1 MKKRFMRLMSVLTC
15 VTMLTQSS
23 VGMIPVYAQ
32 PDDGQ
37 IQETQ
42 EVEDALFYG
51 DEDVEASDDISVE
64 YEEASDQEE
73 VLSSGDDEEVS
84 GDEDVVAEDEETS
97 ASGDE
102 NSSQAAPDGEPVVGG
117 YIEMPWDNNA
127 PVVDDDLDYDEAL
140 EMMVDA
146 PQDEEDSLGDNDLS
160 IDKFVVEPSTIESK
174 YPEGSDSQVLT
185 YLKNNLPATRNQNP
199 YGTCWAHS
207 AIALTEFY
215 MVKHGLKDLNGTVDK
230 NVNYSELQLAY
241 FCYNK
246 APDPVNGST
255 GDNLTFYN
263 NKGDKESFLD
273 LGGNT
278 HMAAQTLM
286 RYTGVMDDVDAAAYS
301 NAATVLSSGL
311 ADEYARSKDV
321 AHLKNEYRINI
332 KENPKLAKQ
341 AIKENGIVGVS
352 IFANGNCFNS
362 STNAFYNDSD
372 TTTNHA
378 VAVVG
383 WDDNYPASNFKTDP
397 GSNGAWLV
405 RNSWIA
411 STAFSYYSYFWLS
424 YKDKSLSSTAYVYEM
439 VDKDKGEYYD
449 NNYNYDPQL
458 HGTVGCYG
466 ASKVANVFTAV
477 KTSETLKAV
486 QIEASSAA
494 PGAYTVEIYKDL
506 TDSGN
511 PESGTKVDEATTTG
525 TLPFS
530 GKYTI
535 PLNSSVDIYQ
545 GETFSVVVSAEG
557 QIDREID
564 SDIKEQVV
572 MDVSINEG
580 ESFAY
585 KNSVWKDLSNDSS
598 GGYYGNLIIRALTNT
613 KGGAQIPDSIK
624 NLFVKSVTEQSVT
637 LSWSASR
644 DADGYEV
651 WYSDSEN
658 GSYIKAGETASSERK
673 YKHSD
678 LKAATT
684 YYYKVYPIKN
694 GSRYDTGVSPV
705 ISAKTIAAT
714 PKAEIVKVGKYTANI
729 KWDALDNCD
738 GYEYRWGRESG
749 GYRYGTTT
757 ANEVRLRYLN
767 PGEKF
772 WVEVRSYLEENGNKN
787 YSETKRVEF
796 TTESGTGEA
805 VSNLQA
811 IPYYDSYVKLSWDE
825 QEEALFTI
833 EKSADGT
840 NFETVYTNTSSHV
853 IYIDGLTDL
862 NTEYS
867 FRVKSVFRKYSGD
880 TDVYESEVV
889 KSYLNLPAVVI
900 TKATATN
907 DSIKLE
913 WNAVSYANYYS
924 VFRKENS
931 ESEYSPL
938 AVVPATGDLTYT
950 DEAVIPG
957 KQYYYRVYSC
967 RTNELTDAQGQYY
980 NTVGRTVPLASVS
993 DLTVSDITQRGAT
1006 LSWSAIRGAQG
1017 YSICEYDFDTT
1028 SWVEK
1033 GKVDADVTSYTLD
1046 RLLPDKSYYYMVKA
1060 FTDVCTGS
1068 GEYKYFTTS
1077 SPGPADASLFTV
1089 TDTEVTYDGQEH
1101 GVTVECN
1108 YDEISDKG
1116 FDVYYG
1122 KIVNGRVSSYG
1133 TSLPVNAGDY
1143 KIKINTKDTTY
1154 YTATSDITDDDWVL
1168 TIEPKTVG
1176 LNWENTEFDY
1186 DGKSHIPTVTLTG
1199 VLASDNCTV
1208 TVTGEA
1214 IDAGTH
1220 TATASSLSNSNYKL
1234 PADNK
1239 VDFTIAK
1246 FAVSDKTAAGEARY
1260 GQSGTVDLSDYIVS
1274 GAGLKANGLII
1285 GDNNKILTGTTSLD
1299 DGILHFTFVNDVTKV
1314 GKSAI
1319 VTLELDG
1326 GKNYEDYTITVTLTV
1341 LDKLAQTVI
1350 FTSLSDST
1358 VSKTYG
1364 DEDFAF
1370 TASAEEAITY
1380 SSSDENVAT
1389 VDEDDG
1395 TVHILKAGNTV
1406 ITATAAE
1413 SNEFAGG
1420 SASYTLIVSQKEIGI
1435 SWSNVSFTYDG
1446 TDKAPTAKA
1455 TGLLNGDTCLL
1466 TVDGAQTNAG
1476 SSYTATVTAVV
1487 NENYKLP
1494 EAVTC
1499 SFDIKKRP
1507 VTITG
1512 LSVND
1517 KDYDGTTDAEITGT
1531 AAIDNMIDGDDLHVS
1546 YGTATFASAGVG
1558 EDISVTFNGFE
1569 LDGDDKDNYNLTA
1582 QPADVTADILA
1593 IEMSVSSE
1601 NVEVTYDGE
1610 AYGIT
1615 VNVTKPASG
1624 YTIMYGI
1631 KSGNYIYTESPT
1643 FTEAGDH
1650 KVYFKIT
1657 APNYKDYRNGTVVK
1671 ISKTD
1676 AALTAPVAKTLDY
1689 NGEFQSLVTAG
1700 STDDGVIE
1708 YSTDNENW
1716 STDIPTGKD
1725 AKEYEVWWKFTPD
1738 NNHNEADGGKLEP
1751 AINKLDLSVTAI
1763 DQTIVYGQTIAVDD
1777 SMYTVDGDV
1786 ASGDELTVDLTED
1799 SANGKIVPLVSIKS
1813 GNTDVSDNYD
1823 IAITNGDL
1831 TVNPAPLT
1839 VTPDS
1844 GLSKVYGTDDPEL
1857 TYTVEGLVEGDTI
1870 DVISGSL
1877 KREDGD
1883 DAGEYE
1889 IMNDDLSADNYEI
1902 IVTSGVKFSVTPKSI
1917 TGATVTLDNTLF
1929 EYNGEQRTVNVSK
1942 VELSDGTELA
1952 NTDYE
1957 VSGETTGT
1965 NKGNYTVTVTGKGNY
1980 KDEAKVSWRISVKP
1994 MTVTCSNVN
2003 VTYDGNAHGISVDV
2017 EDPVSGYTV
2026 RYGFKEGTY
2035 NLEKCPEITDVGTLT
2050 VYYKITEDNY
2060 DDYIG
2065 VATVTI
2071 EQADAVLTAPTAN
2084 ILEYNGASQAL
2095 VTAGSTNDGII
2106 EYSIDNENWSTTI
2119 PTGKDAKDYE
2129 VWWRF
2134 TPDDN
2139 HTGTDRRKLEPEIY
2153 PAALK
2158 ITPDDGQSKEYGDGD
2173 PVLIYTID
2181 GLVGDDTKNVVS
2193 GSLKRSSGEVLG
2205 EYEIENDTLK
2215 ADNYE
2220 ITVTAGVKFSIT
2232 PKSITGAEVIL
2243 DNYIFEYNGTVQS
2256 VNVARVQLPD
2266 GRSLIADTDYAV
2278 VGASGTNVADYTV
2291 TVTGKG
2297 NYKDSATENW
2307 KIIGANMVVRCENVN
2322 VKYDGEPHTIKV
2334 NVTTPDSGYT
2344 IMYGLKRG
2352 EYNLS
2357 ECPEFTD
2364 VVNTKVYYKVSAEG
2378 YNDYTKVGY
2387 VEIDKS
2393 DATITAPVA
2402 NTLKYNGTEQELV
2415 TAGSTDDG
2423 VIEYTTGSGAWSTD
2437 IPTGKD
2443 AGKYDVWW
2451 RFTPDNNHKTAG
2463 GGKLET
2469 KIEKLPLTVKA
2480 VDQIITYGE
2489 SITGDESAYEITGSM
2504 VEGEDLMLKLTD
2516 DRYNGKILI
2525 EAWVLSGGN
2534 DVSKNYDITA
2544 VNGKLTV
2551 NNAKL
2556 TVSPN
2561 AGQYKVFGESDP
2573 VLTYTVTGLVN
2584 GETTDVISGVLKRK
2598 NGENV
2603 GEYEISGDEL
2613 SAENYD
2619 ITVTP
2624 GVKFAISPK
2633 SIAGA
2638 AVFLNQTQFVY
2649 DDTEKTINPIEVKM
2663 PDGYFLNRD
2672 TDFTVSGN
2680 ISAKAKGD
2688 YVVSVT
2694 GKGNYKDEVIVNWYI
2709 VEQIKTMDVTMG
2721 TIRIVYDGKAH
2732 GIDLR
2737 IDEPADGYTIKYE
2750 NESGVFVDAESPVIT
2765 DVGTLYSR
2773 FVISAKGYED
2783 CYGDSTVII
2792 DPAPVTVKAD
2802 DKSKTEGDNDPEFTA
2817 TVTGLI
2823 GSVSDNKL
2831 EYTFSREGGETPG
2844 TYTITPKGD
2853 ELQGNYVATYET
2865 GTFTIF
2871 EKKDDSSSSSDKDS
2885 SSSSS
2890 DKDSSSSSGKDSSSS
2905 SSDKDSSSSSSDKDS
2920 SSSSGKDSSSSS
2932 SGKDSSSSSSGKDS
2946 SSSSSEKDSSSSSA
2960 KPEVTVSMDKV
2971 DGVEVKTVTFN
2982 NDVAVKQ
2989 KLDVSAYVGVHK
3001 KYMVYPKGYAKVSK
3015 KTMLITPKK
3024 PGDITIIACDKE
3036 NKVWVPKEIITLKAD
3051 STRVVEKTID
3061 AVISEGI
3068 IDGKLNI
3075 EDGALTPDRWES
3087 TKPEVAKVDE
3097 KTGMITPVSE
3107 GKTTIIAYY
3116 GTGKNAAKVKFKI
3129 KVWDL

>member
-15 VTMLTQSS
+15 VTLITQSS

-42 EVEDALFYG
+42 EVEDALSFG

-73 VLSSGDDEEVS
+73 VLSSGDDEKVS

-102 NSSQAAPDGEPVVGG
+102 DSSQAAPDDEPVVGG

-383 WDDNYPASNFKTDP
+383 WDDNYPASNFKTNP

-405 RNSWIA
+405 RNSWTA

-477 KTSETLKAV
+477 KASETLKAV

-535 PLNSSVDIYQ
+535 PLNSSVDFYQ

-658 GSYIKAGETASSERK
+658 GSYIKAGETAYSERN
-673 YKHSD
+673 YKHSG

-853 IYIDGLTDL
+853 IYIDGLTDF

-938 AVVPATGDLTYT
+938 AVVPATGDLNYT

-1089 TDTEVTYDGQEH
+1089 TGTEVTYDGQEH
-1101 GVTVECN
+1101 GAVVECN

-1143 KIKINTKDTTY
+1143 KIKIKTKATTY
-1154 YTATSDITDDDWVL
+1154 YTATPDLTDDDWVL

-1186 DGKSHIPTVTLTG
+1186 DGKSHIPSVTLTG
-1199 VLASDNCTV
+1199 VLASDSCTV
-1208 TVTGEA
+1208 TVTGTQK
-1214 IDAGTH
+1214 DAGSYI
-1220 TATASSLSNSNYKL
+1220 ATASSLSNSNYQL
-1234 PADNK
+1234 PADHT
-1239 VDFTIAK
+1239 VGFTIAK
-1246 FAVSDKTAAGEARY
+1246 AGSSDQTAQGSAKY
-1260 GQSGTVDLSDYIVS
+1260 GSAGTVDLSELITAGGSIKADGINVTDEYSVLS
-1274 GAGLKANGLII
+1274 GTPTVDDGELSFSFV
-1285 GDNNKILTGTTSLD
+1285 NNK
-1299 DGILHFTFVNDVTKV
+1299 NKV
-1314 GKSAI
+1314 GKSAT
-1319 VTLELDG
+1319 VTLAVDG

-1341 LDKLAQTVI
+1341 LDKPAQTVK
-1350 FTSLSDST
+1350 FTYPKVSEL
-1358 VSKTYG
+1358 SKTYG
-1364 DEDFAF
+1364 DKDF
-1370 TASAEEAITY
+1370 TISATGEGDITY
-1380 SSSDENVAT
+1380 SSDDTDVAT
-1389 VDEDDG
+1389 VGSSDG
-1395 TVHILKAGNTV
+1395 KVHIVGAGEVT
-1406 ITATAAE
+1406 ITANAAE
-1413 SNEFAGG
+1413 TSDYAPG
-1420 SASYTLIVSQKEIGI
+1420 SASFVLKVDKKTIGI
-1435 SWSNVSFTYDG
+1435 SWSNTKFTYDK
-1446 TDKAPTAKA
+1446 TVKAPTATA
-1455 TGLLNGDTCLL
+1455 TGLVGEDECNL
-1466 TVDGAQTNAG
+1466 TVDGAKTNAG
-1476 SSYTATVTAVV
+1476 TYTASVTGLD
-1487 NENYKLP
+1487 NDNYELP
-1494 EAVTC
+1494 ESLTC
-1499 SFDIKKRP
+1499 SYKIEKRP
-1507 VTITG
+1507 VTISG
-1512 LSVND
+1512 LYADD
-1517 KDYDGTTDAEITGT
+1517 KYYDGTRDATVLGT
-1531 AAIDNMIDGDDLHVS
+1531 AAIDNKINSDDLFVMGGS
-1546 YGTATFASAGVG
+1546 ASFESADAGENIRVYF
-1558 EDISVTFNGFE
+1558 EDFE
-1569 LDGDDKDNYNLTA
+1569 LSGDDKDNYELSD
-1582 QPADVTADILA
+1582 QPSDVTANIWELT
-1593 IEMSVSSE
+1593 MSVLAE
-1601 NVEVTYDGE
+1601 DVEEEYDGS
-1610 AYGIT
+1610 AYGI
-1615 VNVTKPASG
+1615 NVVVSDPAKVYEIKYG
-1624 YTIMYGI
+1624 LKEGRYTL
-1631 KSGNYIYTESPT
+1631 NTSPT
-1643 FTEAGDH
+1643 ITDVGSL
-1650 KVYFKIT
+1650 KVYYKVS
-1657 APNYKDYRNGTVVK
+1657 AKNYKDFVGDATVTIYTADPDV
-1671 ISKTD
+1671 
-1676 AALTAPVAKTLDY
+1676 TAPEGQTLVYDGTY
-1689 NGEFQSLVTAG
+1689 QELVSEG
-1700 STDDGVIE
+1700 DSDDGTIE
-1708 YSTDNENW
+1708 YSTDNSKW
-1716 STDIPTGKD
+1716 STTVPTGKD
-1725 AKEYEVWWKFTPD
+1725 VGTYDVWWRFTGD
-1738 NNHNEADGGKLEP
+1738 KNHNSLGSTKLTSK
-1751 AINKLDLSVTAI
+1751 INKKAL
-1763 DQTIVYGQTIAVDD
+1763 
-1777 SMYTVDGDV
+1777 
-1786 ASGDELTVDLTED
+1786 
-1799 SANGKIVPLVSIKS
+1799 N
-1813 GNTDVSDNYD
+1813 
-1823 IAITNGDL
+1823 
-1831 TVNPAPLT
+1831 
-1839 VTPDS
+1839 VTPDA
-1844 GLSKVYGTDDPEL
+1844 GQSKVFGSDDSAL
-1857 TYTVEGLVEGDTI
+1857 TYTVTGLAGRDTE

-1877 KREDGD
+1877 KREVGENV
-1883 DAGEYE
+1883 GEYE
-1889 IMNDDLSADNYEI
+1889 ISDDDLSADNYDI
-1902 IVTSGVKFSVTPKSI
+1902 TVTKGVKFAVTPKSI
-1917 TGATVTLDNTLF
+1917 TGAKVTLEKTQLEYNGLEQSVVVTGVKLTDQTVLGSNDYEISGDVSGVNKGSYIVTVTGKGNYSGTATAKWAITDKPMTVAAEDVTETYDGSSYGINVVVTDPADGYEIKYGTKEGTYNLDDCPTITDAGTLTVHYKVSADNYEPYEGWAIITVNPADADVTEPAARTLDYDGTYQDLLAEGESDDGIFEYSIDNKKWSTSVPTGMNAGDYDVWWRFTGDKNHNSLGAAKLAPKINKISLTITPDAGQSKVFGDEEPELTYIASGFVGDDTEDVISGSLKRVGGEAAGYYEISNDTLSADNYDLIVITGVIFVIEPRSIAYATVTLDDSQF
-1929 EYNGEQRTVNVSK
+1929 EYNGSQQSVTVTQ
-1942 VELSDGTELA
+1942 VELNDGTVLDPLE
-1952 NTDYE
+1952 DYE
-1957 VSGETTGT
+1957 ISGDVSGT
-1965 NKGNYTVTVTGKGNY
+1965 NKDSYTVTVTGKGNYCDTATADWKITGKHMTAAVANVTETYDGSAYGINVIVSDPANGYEIKYGTKEGTYDLDDCPTITDAGTLTVYYKVSAKNYEDHTGFATVTIEQADAVLNAPTALTLDYNGTVQNLVSAGSSEDGTIEFSTDNTKWSASVPVGKDAGDYKVWWRFTGDKNHKSLGSSKLEPKINKLPLTVTASDQTITYGESINGDETAYNISGNLAEGEDLRLTLTDDRYNGKVLISAEVLSGGTDVSKNYDITAIDGKLTVNNAQLTVSPNAGQYKVYGDADPELTYTVTGLVNGDTAGVISGSLKRAEGENVGEYEISGDDLSAENYDITVTSGVKFAITPRSITDVAVILDQTQFVYDDTEKSVNLIEVKRPDGTYLNSDTDYTVSGNMTGKAIGDYTVTVTGKGNY
-1980 KDEAKVSWRISVKP
+1980 KDEA
-1994 MTVTCSNVN
+1994 T
-2003 VTYDGNAHGISVDV
+2003 
-2017 EDPVSGYTV
+2017 
-2026 RYGFKEGTY
+2026 
-2035 NLEKCPEITDVGTLT
+2035 
-2050 VYYKITEDNY
+2050 
-2060 DDYIG
+2060 
-2065 VATVTI
+2065 
-2071 EQADAVLTAPTAN
+2071 
-2084 ILEYNGASQAL
+2084 
-2095 VTAGSTNDGII
+2095 
-2106 EYSIDNENWSTTI
+2106 
-2119 PTGKDAKDYE
+2119 
-2129 VWWRF
+2129 
-2134 TPDDN
+2134 
-2139 HTGTDRRKLEPEIY
+2139 
-2153 PAALK
+2153 
-2158 ITPDDGQSKEYGDGD
+2158 
-2173 PVLIYTID
+2173 
-2181 GLVGDDTKNVVS
+2181 
-2193 GSLKRSSGEVLG
+2193 
-2205 EYEIENDTLK
+2205 
-2215 ADNYE
+2215 
-2220 ITVTAGVKFSIT
+2220 
-2232 PKSITGAEVIL
+2232 
-2243 DNYIFEYNGTVQS
+2243 
-2256 VNVARVQLPD
+2256 
-2266 GRSLIADTDYAV
+2266 
-2278 VGASGTNVADYTV
+2278 
-2291 TVTGKG
+2291 
-2297 NYKDSATENW
+2297 
-2307 KIIGANMVVRCENVN
+2307 
-2322 VKYDGEPHTIKV
+2322 
-2334 NVTTPDSGYT
+2334 
-2344 IMYGLKRG
+2344 
-2352 EYNLS
+2352 
-2357 ECPEFTD
+2357 
-2364 VVNTKVYYKVSAEG
+2364 
-2378 YNDYTKVGY
+2378 
-2387 VEIDKS
+2387 
-2393 DATITAPVA
+2393 
-2402 NTLKYNGTEQELV
+2402 
-2415 TAGSTDDG
+2415 
-2423 VIEYTTGSGAWSTD
+2423 
-2437 IPTGKD
+2437 
-2443 AGKYDVWW
+2443 
-2451 RFTPDNNHKTAG
+2451 
-2463 GGKLET
+2463 
-2469 KIEKLPLTVKA
+2469 
-2480 VDQIITYGE
+2480 
-2489 SITGDESAYEITGSM
+2489 
-2504 VEGEDLMLKLTD
+2504 
-2516 DRYNGKILI
+2516 
-2525 EAWVLSGGN
+2525 
-2534 DVSKNYDITA
+2534 
-2544 VNGKLTV
+2544 
-2551 NNAKL
+2551 
-2556 TVSPN
+2556 
-2561 AGQYKVFGESDP
+2561 
-2573 VLTYTVTGLVN
+2573 
-2584 GETTDVISGVLKRK
+2584 
-2598 NGENV
+2598 
-2603 GEYEISGDEL
+2603 
-2613 SAENYD
+2613 
-2619 ITVTP
+2619 
-2624 GVKFAISPK
+2624 
-2633 SIAGA
+2633 
-2638 AVFLNQTQFVY
+2638 
-2649 DDTEKTINPIEVKM
+2649 
-2663 PDGYFLNRD
+2663 
-2672 TDFTVSGN
+2672 
-2680 ISAKAKGD
+2680 
-2688 YVVSVT
+2688 
-2694 GKGNYKDEVIVNWYI
+2694 VNWYI
-2709 VEQIKTMDVTMG
+2709 VEEIKTMDVTVD
-2721 TIRIVYDGKAH
+2721 TVRATYDGEAH
-2732 GIDLR
+2732 GIGLR

-2750 NESGVFVDAESPVIT
+2750 NESGVYVETEAPVIT
-2765 DVGTLYSR
+2765 DVGTLSVS

-2783 CYGDSTVII
+2783 YYSDATVII
-2792 DPAPVTVKAD
+2792 DPASVTVKAD
-2802 DKSKTEGDNDPEFTA
+2802 DKSKDEGDDDPEFTA

-2823 GSVSDNKL
+2823 GSVSENKIEFAL
-2831 EYTFSREGGETPG
+2831 SREEGETPG
-2844 TYTITPKGD
+2844 IYTITPEGD
-2853 ELQGNYVATYET
+2853 AIQGNYAVTYET
-2865 GTFTIF
+2865 GTLTILK
-2871 EKKDDSSSSSDKDS
+2871 KKD
-2885 SSSSS
+2885 
-2890 DKDSSSSSGKDSSSS
+2890 
-2905 SSDKDSSSSSSDKDS
+2905 DS

-2971 DGVEVKTVTFN
+2971 DGVEVKSVTFN

-2989 KLDVSAYVGVHK
+2989 KLDVSAYMGVHK
-3001 KYMVYPKGYAKVSK
+3001 KYMVFPKGYAKVSK
-3015 KTMLITPKK
+3015 KNMLVTPKK
-3024 PGDITIIACDKE
+3024 PGDIIIIACDKE
-3036 NKVWVPKEIITLKAD
+3036 NKVWVPKEIISFKAD

-3087 TKPEVAKVDE
+3087 SKPEVAKVDE

-3116 GTGKNAAKVKFKI
+3116 GTGKNAAKVKFKV